1 MTRKLIAMLLCVMM
15 IASII
20 TIPVFADEISY
31 ADYVPGEKPANML
44 KSAQQFCD
52 EKEIALNYS
61 QWWAAVGTIKDS
73 SGKVQRDPTNGYKG
87 TSLLAKGTP
96 GGEMTGTAGD
106 WYQLNAGI
114 YIGQGVINSNIEGGL
129 AGDID
134 DGKNYVYAMQV
145 RNLDAAY
152 TPNIRFLLYDLDGP
166 AGLNAKEWGTAGMPV
181 TSTEWMDFKGSIAAP
196 ERNKADGVNDID
208 RISIGYNANTIA
220 GSKVEINFNDESE
233 GMYRMYFAEEAAY
246 DITNELTSA
255 SSIITSK
262 TPATFKAQILNQVGL
277 PGNLNQ
283 GTFEWKAMDT
293 DRTAE
298 IPGITITA
306 NGGDATVTVDDTV
319 APDEYTIVAYNST
332 YDMAKGYTITVD
344 TPSQYLDYTPG
355 AMPANLIQKK
365 DGTVYDLQFFSTNDG
380 NDAKVSVSF
389 NSWKENYF
397 SVLPKLTY
405 DGTTKLGRVA
415 TYYQPGAWTNTS
427 ILPAAKMIQD
437 ETYVVRFKARNRSGN
452 PANANV
458 NFAALNFK
466 NYSTLDYTKEYGI
479 DGMELT
485 GSDWQ
490 WFKGTLHIKPET
502 VSNVAARF
510 QIGLSVNALAGVGVD
525 IWHNYKD
532 PTAED
537 AVYVAYEEAY
547 DITNKIVEGSDTFR
561 AGKSATFE
569 ANVVNQIGLP
579 GYLEQN
585 FTWKVL
591 DRETRKVELEG
602 VEITADGNTA
612 TLTTTKATTPG
623 EYVVVAYNEANQMAK
638 GVNITIEAP
647 NYYED
652 YVRGEKPENMYIY
665 TGGGYNQYHT
675 ETDSSVAKRTY
686 QTSNG
691 YMSWKV
697 VKEYDG
703 STIGKKVKSYYLP
716 GGQINSA
723 AALKAQAEYDENYVI
738 SFEARNNTEYNAT
751 INTAFLEWRCW
762 SLDGAGW
769 TNLAYTKEYGEEGLE
784 LTGTDWQEFKGTMKI
799 RPAVIDTTTNTPWL
813 QVGFALNCLNGAG
826 ADFKYSEDLVTP
838 DLYLAKEAAYDITNT
853 ATGKTELID
862 GQQAT
867 FSAQVIN
874 QIELPGYLN
883 QDIEWRVMNKARTED
898 VDGFVITTG
907 EDGTATVKVDGAA
920 PGTYDVVAYNAENKM
935 ARGVEI
941 TVTDAQ
947 PEVTMITVDSSEA
960 DKFTVAAVEAVNVA
974 VEKILVAVASYA
986 DVAGGKKV
994 ADADKEEVT
1003 VVDGRA
1009 TLVAPITI
1017 DAAAGSEVRVFVW
1030 DAATLAP
1037 IKLAQDVVASFTK

>member
-31 ADYVPGEKPANML
+31 ADYVPGEKPENML

-61 QWWAAVGTIKDS
+61 QWWAAVGTIKDGAGMAS
-73 SGKVQRDPTNGYKG
+73 RDQTNGYKG
-87 TSLLAKGTP
+87 TYLLAKGTP

-106 WYQLNAGI
+106 WYQLPAGI
-114 YIGQGVINSNIEGGL
+114 YLGQGVINSNIEGGL

-166 AGLNAKEWGTAGMPV
+166 EGLNAKEWGTAGMPV

-196 ERNKADGVNDID
+196 ERDKADGVNDMD

-319 APDEYTIVAYNST
+319 APGKYTIVAYNST

-365 DGTVYDLQFFSTNDG
+365 DGTVYDLQYFSTNDG
-380 NDAKVSVSF
+380 NNAKVSVSF

-405 DGTTKLGRVA
+405 DGTTKLGRVQ
-415 TYYQPGAWTNTS
+415 TYYQPGAWTNTT
-427 ILPAAKMIQD
+427 ILPAAKMLQD
-437 ETYVVRFKARNRSGN
+437 ETYVVRFKARNRDGN
-452 PANANV
+452 PANARV

-537 AVYVAYEEAY
+537 AVYIAYEEAY

-561 AGKSATFE
+561 AGKSATFQ
-569 ANVVNQIGLP
+569 AQVVNQIGLP
-579 GYLEQN
+579 GYLDQN

-591 DRETRKVELEG
+591 DRATRKIELEN
-602 VEITADGNTA
+602 VEITATGGTA
-612 TLTTTKATTPG
+612 TLTTTRDTVPG

-652 YVRGEKPENMYIY
+652 YVTGEMPENIFKFSEIQKDMYALQY
-665 TGGGYNQYHT
+665 CSVQQDSNSEKVAQKLAWANRTWGY
-675 ETDSSVAKRTY
+675 ESVAA
-686 QTSNG
+686 
-691 YMSWKV
+691 
-697 VKEYDG
+697 YDG
-703 STIGKKVKSYYLP
+703 ETVIGKVNKGSRIP
-716 GGQINSA
+716 GGEMREQVMTGQ
-723 AALKAQAEYDENYVI
+723 LENDKGYVLM
-738 SFEARNNTEYNAT
+738 FKARNRTDYPAKVNVAVFNRRIGGVYNYNTEYGADGFQLAEGKDWQWVKTSVYVEPTKPAYAT
-751 INTAFLEWRCW
+751 GLHPL
-762 SLDGAGW
+762 LDI
-769 TNLAYTKEYGEEGLE
+769 GLSE
-784 LTGTDWQEFKGTMKI
+784 TSLTGTGMDIYFNEEF
-799 RPAVIDTTTNTPWL
+799 
-813 QVGFALNCLNGAG
+813 
-826 ADFKYSEDLVTP
+826 
-838 DLYLAKEAAYDITNT
+838 YLAEEVAYDITNT
-853 ATGKTELID
+853 ATDTTAIANGA
-862 GQQAT
+862 QAEFT
-867 FSAQVIN
+867 AQVVN
-874 QIELPGYLN
+874 QIGLPGNLEQN
-883 QDIEWRVMNKARTED
+883 IEWRVMNKARTAD

-907 EDGTATVKVDGAA
+907 EDGTATIKVNGAA

-941 TVTDAQ
+941 TVLAE
-947 PEVTMITVDSSEA
+947 EVTTITVDTLAEGKA
-960 DKFTVAAVEAVNVA
+960 TLTALNVA
-974 VEKILVAVASYA
+974 NTAAKDILVVVASYTTVDTA
-986 DVAGGKKV
+986 KKV
-994 ADADKEEVT
+994 ENAAKAVLE
-1003 VVDGRA
+1003 VVDG
-1009 TLVAPITI
+1009 
-1017 DAAAGSEVRVFVW
+1017 AASLEESLEIIANPGNEIRVFAW
-1030 DAATLAP
+1030 DYATLAP